1 MTHTHAG
8 IAKTGECSLNNT
20 AREVE
25 RLQQEVCM
33 WKKPVTL
40 FGLAAAFSGAVL
52 CADKALAAEEAG
64 SWKNFGQI
72 KLGMLAPSS
81 SMDDAEYDPGVVFS
95 ATYGRYLTSFLV
107 IEGTVEMA
115 ASESEYHLYNS
126 NAGHYKQE
134 NVLSSGAG
142 LLTLKGVAAT
152 GPVNLY
158 GGGGVGLYGVTLDS
172 EIDSEYFGE
181 LDKDES
187 DSVFGVH
194 AVAGL
199 ICNATDRL
207 FFGAEFMYRW
217 TDDVDIRETVATVPV
232 DYTGDLSG
240 YQITMTAGFRF

>member
-1 MTHTHAG
+1 MKSKQ
-8 IAKTGECSLNNT
+8 IA
-20 AREVE
+20 
-25 RLQQEVCM
+25 
-33 WKKPVTL
+33 L
-40 FGLAAAFSGAVL
+40 FGLAAISLAAFLPAG
-52 CADKALAAEEAG
+52 KALAADGEGA
-64 SWKNFGQI
+64 WKNYGQI

-81 SMDDAEYDPGVVFS
+81 DMDDAEYDPGVVFS

-107 IEGTVEMA
+107 VEGTIELA
-115 ASESEYHLYNS
+115 ASESEYHRYNS
-126 NAGHYKQE
+126 NAGYYKQE

-142 LLTLKGVAAT
+142 LLTLKGVAEA

-172 EIDSEYFGE
+172 EIDSDRFGE

-199 ICNATDRL
+199 TYNATDRL
-207 FFGAEFMYRW
+207 FFGAEVMYRW

-232 DYTGDLSG
+232 EYTGDLSG